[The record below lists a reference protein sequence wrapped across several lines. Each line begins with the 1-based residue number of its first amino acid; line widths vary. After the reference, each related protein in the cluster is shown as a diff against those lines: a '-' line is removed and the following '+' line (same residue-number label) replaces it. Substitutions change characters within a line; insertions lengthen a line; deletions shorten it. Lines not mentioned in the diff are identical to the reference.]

1 MVRGAIVAIGVMS
14 LAAALGGCRG
24 NTPDP
29 DQVPLATGV
38 HVEEHETRPG
48 ATHYIE
54 VLVLRGS
61 PGESAQ
67 QAVGR
72 QVASL
77 REEGWDLAYDRKNHW
92 WGAESPDGDV
102 FATISAHGSCLKAKA
117 GSVDASEAPAVCGT
131 LSY

>member
-1 MVRGAIVAIGVMS
+1 VARGALVAIGLIS

-29 DQVPLATGV
+29 DQLPLATGV
-38 HVEEHETRPG
+38 RVEEHETRPG
-48 ATHYIE
+48 ATDYFE
-54 VLVLRGS
+54 MLVLRGS

-77 REEGWDLAYDRKNHW
+77 RDEGWDLVYHRKNYW

-117 GSVDASEAPAVCGT
+117 GSLDASGAPAVCGT